1 MVSKGARTGSILR
14 RRVSAVPLLF
24 SILLSSL
31 ASDRFHNHSE
41 RPFDGGSQR

>member
-1 MVSKGARTGSILR
+1 MASKSAGTGSILR
-14 RRVSAVPLLF
+14 RRVSAVILLF

-31 ASDRFHNHSE
+31 ASDRFHIHSE